1 MYQMIGSPLIN
12 LTSQLFEI
20 DIPAYSTL
28 IFIVNSLVTFFQF
41 YSNNGFGKKKVYL
54 HRHIHFSI
62 YPFDLIIMYPAF
74 CHINLILK
82 IVYGYMHFGP
92 DYNMN

>member
-12 LTSQLFEI
+12 LTSQSFEI

-41 YSNNGFGKKKVYL
+41 YSNNGFGKKKKKKSL
-54 HRHIHFSI
+54 ST
-62 YPFDLIIMYPAF
+62 
-74 CHINLILK
+74 
-82 IVYGYMHFGP
+82 
-92 DYNMN
+92 